1 VLHDFPSIF
10 EPTKGLPPQRRQDHV
25 IHLKEGAQIA
35 TIRPYRYPHYQKAEI
50 EKLVAE
56 KLEAGIFNRPRVLIP
71 VLSY

>member
-1 VLHDFPSIF
+1 MLHDFPSIF